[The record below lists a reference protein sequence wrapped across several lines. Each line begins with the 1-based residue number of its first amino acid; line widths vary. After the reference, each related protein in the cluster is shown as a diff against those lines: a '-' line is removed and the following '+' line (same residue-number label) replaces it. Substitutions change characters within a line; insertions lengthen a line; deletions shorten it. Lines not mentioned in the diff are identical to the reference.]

1 MSTRAGNGDDRTT
14 NRIEMR
20 AEGRESLKTYE
31 VVIEVMGRKTR
42 EGSKDARRRATPRS
56 NQQLQQLLEPTPQ
69 RDRRIMLRTINRA
82 HGREARDRIGGGEGE
97 AKKRKKSEKSCRLDV
112 GNGGDL
118 IERK

>member
-42 EGSKDARRRATPRS
+42 EGGRRQGVTS
-56 NQQLQQLLEPTPQ
+56 NF
-69 RDRRIMLRTINRA
+69 
-82 HGREARDRIGGGEGE
+82 
-97 AKKRKKSEKSCRLDV
+97 SSY
-112 GNGGDL
+112 
-118 IERK
+118 